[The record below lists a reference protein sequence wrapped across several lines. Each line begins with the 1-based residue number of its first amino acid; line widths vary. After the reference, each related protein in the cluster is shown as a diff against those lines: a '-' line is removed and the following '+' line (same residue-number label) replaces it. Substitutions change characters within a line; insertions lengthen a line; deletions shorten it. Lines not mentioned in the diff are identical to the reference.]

1 MSFWDALGLGAAL
14 TGGFAMANQIGQTG
28 DDAAAQMGELAGQLK
43 DDTKFTG
50 YGVSTPWGTSTVGS
64 DGSVD
69 FGGVGQD
76 QTMMEYYQNQMGGN
90 NPFMNYAQQA
100 AGNSMMGTAEREKE
114 IYDRAMAMQQPGLDA
129 QRASGNAAEYA
140 AGRGGVMGSQ
150 FGGSGEDAAMARAQA
165 GAQNQAAFQ
174 AMGQAQQEMMNQGQL
189 ANMYGGL
196 GQQGQALGMQ
206 AYQNSFM
213 PFQQQLAAMGVGQ
226 NNAAMAQQGQL
237 TGAGYGAQLGLGGIN
252 AQINAQ
258 HAAGQLYGNM
268 FGSLA
273 NFAAA
278 GLNDPTGQSGFGGL
292 FSGLGSMFGGGD
304 PRMAAPGTAMAGDQL
319 PQTPAVQTGGAYPVS
334 QLGPGGMTGV
344 GGTINGPAIPLAVM
358 N

>member
-1 MSFWDALGLGAAL
+1 MSFWDTLGMGAAMG
-14 TGGFAMANQIGQTG
+14 GGFAMANDIKQTG
-28 DDAAAQMGELAGQLK
+28 NDAASQMGELAGQLK

-50 YGVSTPWGTSTVGS
+50 YGVSTPWGGASVGADGTTNFTGAGQDATMMNYVNQQMGS
-64 DGSVD
+64 D
-69 FGGVGQD
+69 
-76 QTMMEYYQNQMGGN
+76 

-100 AGNSMMGTAEREKE
+100 ANNSMRDPAQREKE

-129 QRASGNAAEYA
+129 QRASGNAGEYA

-150 FGGSGEDAAMARAQA
+150 FGGSGEDAAMARAQV
-165 GAQNQAAFQ
+165 GAQNQASFQ

-189 ANMYGGL
+189 ASQYGQVGN
-196 GQQGQALGMQ
+196 QGAQNAMS

-213 PFQQQLAAMGVGQ
+213 PFQQQIAAMGVGQ

-252 AQINAQ
+252 AQVNAQ

-278 GLNDPTGQSGFGGL
+278 GLNDPTGGSGFGGL
-292 FSGLGSMFGGGD
+292 FNSLGGMFGGGGS
-304 PRMAAPGTAMAGDQL
+304 RTAAPSAMAMGGYQL
-319 PQTPAVQTGGAYPVS
+319 PQTAASATGGPMPMPVGS
-334 QLGPGGMTGV
+334 A
-344 GGTINGPAIPLAVM
+344 GTINGLVSSAVM